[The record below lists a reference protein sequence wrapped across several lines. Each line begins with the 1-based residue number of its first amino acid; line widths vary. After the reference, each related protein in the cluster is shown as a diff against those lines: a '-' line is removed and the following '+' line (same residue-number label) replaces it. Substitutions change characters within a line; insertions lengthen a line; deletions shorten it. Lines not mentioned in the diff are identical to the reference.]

1 MQVMAIKFML
11 IVYTKFKIGE
21 RLAMEQI
28 LIKKRMVM
36 FQLKLLYGN
45 YQRYNDDNF
54 ELVNAQLIGFI
65 V

>member
-1 MQVMAIKFML
+1 
-11 IVYTKFKIGE
+11 
-21 RLAMEQI
+21 MEQI